1 MNGEDSLQVAAD
13 VENLGAIRR
22 FLEERAAALGA
33 SSETIADLILAVN
46 EAATNIIVHGY
57 EGNPGMVEVEVR
69 AEQHDL
75 WILLR
80 DQGPHHD
87 PTRAPIPDV
96 DAPISARPFGGMGV
110 HMMRYYT
117 DELRYRVTPDGK
129 NELILVK
136 SDIF

>member
-1 MNGEDSLQVAAD
+1 MKENLLQVAAE
-13 VENLGAIRR
+13 VGNLGAIRR

-33 SSETIADLILAVN
+33 SSEAIADLILAVN

-57 EGNPGMVEVEVR
+57 EGSSGVVEIEVR

-75 WILLR
+75 WVLLR
-80 DQGPHHD
+80 DQAPHHD

-96 DAPISARPFGGMGV
+96 DVPLSERPFGGMGV
-110 HMMRYYT
+110 HMMRHYT

-136 SDIF
+136 SGIL